1 MSKANIKYEKLM
13 NICFSCGQLGH
24 GSKDCVNGYVDTK
37 NLKFG
42 VCQSA
47 SPWKTIRDES
57 KNNQTKDNPQS
68 CQRKI
73 FFTKMES
80 VSDKEGG

>member
-1 MSKANIKYEKLM
+1 MDVKDPIKTHINLQVREGNMSKANIKYEKLM

-42 VCQSA
+42 VC
-47 SPWKTIRDES
+47 
-57 KNNQTKDNPQS
+57 
-68 CQRKI
+68 
-73 FFTKMES
+73 
-80 VSDKEGG
+80 